1 MNLLSKQ
8 TIEARRPLIAA
19 SISDR
24 ELGLVDK
31 AVLDSIDLIELR
43 VDHFSNLS
51 PEYISAVTKKAKGFN
66 KHLICTIRAT
76 DEGGAAHIDDSERL
90 SIFNEV
96 AGLVDMI
103 DIEAAS
109 DIFID
114 VLNIVKE
121 NNKILIASVHNFH
134 STPSYR
140 ELEDTVLFNK
150 SRGAHIVKIA
160 TMPKRRED
168 ILVMTKLTV
177 TYFLENIVTICMGQ
191 MGMITRVF
199 FPFIGSLFTFASVGE
214 TKAPGQMDVRR
225 LRELMNIFT
234 SS

>member
-1 MNLLSKQ
+1 MSLLNEPGIV
-8 TIEARRPLIAA
+8 TRRPLIAA

-24 ELGLVDK
+24 ELGLIDK

-43 VDHFSNLS
+43 VDHFSKYS
-51 PEYISAVTKKAKGFN
+51 SEYISEIINKVKKFN
-66 KHLICTIRAT
+66 KYIICTIRSS
-76 DEGGAAHIDDSERL
+76 DEGGATYINDSERL
-90 SIFNEV
+90 RIFNEV
-96 AGLVDMI
+96 ASLVDII

-109 DIFID
+109 DIFLD

-121 NNKILIASVHNFH
+121 NNKILIASVHNFDT
-134 STPSYR
+134 TPSYR

-199 FPFIGSLFTFASVGE
+199 FPFIGSLFTFASVGK
-214 TKAPGQMDVRR
+214 TKAPGQMDVCR
-225 LRELMNIFT
+225 LRELMNIF
-234 SS
+234 SSS

>member
-1 MNLLSKQ
+1 MNLLSEQ
-8 TIEARRPLIAA
+8 GIETRRPLIAA

-24 ELGLVDK
+24 ELGLIDK
-31 AVLDSIDLIELR
+31 TVLDSIDLIELR
-43 VDHFSNLS
+43 VDHFSKLS
-51 PEYISAVTKKAKGFN
+51 SEYISEVINKTKGFD
-66 KHLICTIRAT
+66 KHLICTIRST
-76 DEGGAAHIDDSERL
+76 DEGGATHINDSERL
-90 SIFNEV
+90 RIFKEV

-109 DIFID
+109 EIFID
-114 VLNIVKE
+114 VLNIAKE
-121 NNKILIASVHNFH
+121 KDKILIASIHNFD

-160 TMPKRRED
+160 TMPQRRED
-168 ILVMTKLTV
+168 IFSMTRLTV
-177 TYFLENIVTICMGQ
+177 TYYRENIVTICMGQ
-191 MGMITRVF
+191 MGVITRVF

-225 LRELMNIFT
+225 LRELMNLF
-234 SS
+234 SGS

>member
-1 MNLLSKQ
+1 MSLLNEPD
-8 TIEARRPLIAA
+8 IETRRPLIAA
-19 SISDR
+19 SVSDR
-24 ELGLVDK
+24 ELGLIDES
-31 AVLDSIDLIELR
+31 ALDLIDLIELR

-51 PEYISAVTKKAKGFN
+51 PEYISEVINKTKGFD
-66 KHLICTIRAT
+66 KHIICTIRASN
-76 DEGGAAHIDDSERL
+76 EGGATDINDSERL
-90 SIFNEV
+90 RIFNEV

-109 DIFID
+109 GIFSD
-114 VLNIVKE
+114 VLDIAKE
-121 NNKILIASVHNFH
+121 KDRILIASIHNFD

-140 ELEDTVLFNK
+140 ELEDSVLFNK

-160 TMPKRRED
+160 TMPRRRED
-168 ILVMTKLTV
+168 IFVMTRLTA
-177 TYFLENIVTICMGQ
+177 TYYGENIVTICMGQ

-214 TKAPGQMDVRR
+214 TKASGQMDVRR
-225 LRELMNIFT
+225 LRELMNIFA